1 MQNVKV
7 RCSDTVK
14 KNGDINSLRIKIKLL
29 FMGTDSFLFCPHH
42 SCCTWNLLR
51 CCTCSTV
58 SHRQQ
63 YCSPPWDLCSQ
74 KLPSWCHI
82 EQLLQKHMIL
92 RPVLISG
99 NSASSHPL
107 SVFTFWFEYYLL
119 LSVLISK
126 LLGT

>member
-63 YCSPPWDLCSQ
+63 
-74 KLPSWCHI
+74 
-82 EQLLQKHMIL
+82 
-92 RPVLISG
+92 
-99 NSASSHPL
+99 
-107 SVFTFWFEYYLL
+107 LL
-119 LSVLISK
+119 LTPLGPVQSK
-126 LLGT
+126 AAFLVPHRTALTKAHDTEASAYLGKFSFLSSPVSLHLLV